1 MAYIQMTD
9 HNPFDSGLMDE
20 LTDGELLA
28 INGGGFSEKGGFD
41 DLEASVRS
49 QGDIDVVS
57 KCIPRQ
63 IFLKPSICPR
73 PPIFPR

>member
-1 MAYIQMTD
+1 MAHTQMTD
-9 HNPFDSGLMDE
+9 RNPFDSGLMDE

-41 DLEASVRS
+41 DLGASVRS
-49 QGDIDVVS
+49 QGDLDALS
-57 KCIPRQ
+57 KRIPR
-63 IFLKPSICPR
+63 PSIFPR